1 MPWQVLAIQ
10 PKAAQTNLQLEQLR
24 RQLDV
29 AHHSLE
35 RYRAELM
42 EMEATN
48 ETRKQTSDTI
58 ETQVRAR
65 PMPIA
70 HVLEYETA
78 YLLLRRS
85 AGSSC
90 AHARRISSNLRGGT
104 RISPI
109 SMTAPSG
116 LRESMPGSSQEAQPC
131 S

>member
-10 PKAAQTNLQLEQLR
+10 PKAAQTNLKLEELR

-35 RYRAELM
+35 RYRVELM

-58 ETQVRAR
+58 ETQVRAH

-70 HVLEYETA
+70 HVFEYDTV

-90 AHARRISSNLRGGT
+90 ANARRISSNLRRGT

-116 LRESMPGSSQEAQPC
+116 LRESMPGNARQ
-131 S
+131 